1 MFASFRRAFGAV
13 KIRETDKEIFV
24 EGVPAD
30 VMQRD
35 FQKAFRTSRIATH
48 MFNTFGR
55 HSFSFYKFFALDIV
69 FILDTLLNSNKNT
82 SKRVIQNVKDELYK
96 HTWLKNTLP
105 NPDKEPVLDRKQFNK
120 FKKTP
125 LSHQLEYYDEYDKA
139 VGSYGLNGHLAALSP
154 GSGKAQPLD
163 AKILTPSGWST
174 MGEMEVGKEVIAP
187 DGSVTKVT
195 GVHPQGKQRTF
206 RIGFADGRVTYA
218 SGDHLWRIYY
228 SGFRRGGDGSHWRI
242 VDTHELFRTLNTTNK
257 YIYVQ
262 LIKPHESEDI
272 ALPMDPYTLG
282 VILGDGSITHR
293 TVGITKWDDE
303 VYERISKTLPEEV
316 KLKQSKSS
324 PVTRHI
330 VLNDDLHRR
339 TPNPI
344 KEYLTEVG
352 LMGTRSW
359 TKFIPDIYLQASAD
373 QRRALLQGLMDTDG
387 TVDYRGTSSF
397 CSTSY
402 RLAAGVQYLVRSL
415 GGMASIAVKE
425 KYYTYLGEKKKGR
438 IAYQVNIRHPKPS
451 ELFSLTRKK
460 VRVNDDNQYAE
471 GLKLRVTEVTID
483 KMQEVQCISVEH
495 PDHLYI
501 TDDFIVTHNT
511 LTSLMVAE
519 ARHSEYIIVIFPK
532 NATNDPWRK
541 TIENEYKKP
550 ESYWMVSDGK
560 PYKGERIILT
570 HYEAMGILL
579 EQLKAKP
586 LNSDRVTVIL
596 DESHNLN
603 DIKSQRTKLYLE
615 ICALTRSFNVFPM
628 SGTPVKA
635 MGAELIPLLKAVDPL
650 FTDLVEE
657 RFRKI
662 FGKDG
667 SRGLDILRNR
677 LGIISYTI
685 EKKDLGLDKPI
696 MHLIKVKMPTGK
708 LFTLSAIRKDMEKF
722 IQERVAYYKGRRK
735 DDEAFW
741 KECMQVHEASL
752 KTRAQKQEFSKYKE
766 TVKLVQR
773 NPDTRFM
780 GEEIAYTNVYER
792 KFIEPTLPRNQIKT
806 FRDVKSVIKYTSLKI
821 QGECL
826 GRVLG
831 RKRIECHVDLV
842 KHIDFNTI
850 VESTTKKTLVF
861 TSFVE
866 ALVAGAEHCKTL
878 GLKPLVV
885 YGKTNHELRS
895 IVESFRNDEKANPL
909 LATYNSLSTAVPL
922 TMADT
927 MIMVNSPF
935 RAYIEEQAIARIHR
949 IGADTQ
955 TNIYRCVL
963 DTGDEP
969 NISTRSTEILA
980 WSQQMVEEITGVKSP
995 FEISASMEA
1004 FEADLEDYDDNAMYT
1019 RLLEQHFSKFDIK
1032 VDMETHDVLTDNQ
1045 APGYM
1050 YW

>member
-1 MFASFRRAFGAV
+1 MFANFRRAFGAV
-13 KIRETDKEIFV
+13 KVRETDKEIFV

-35 FQKAFRTSRIATH
+35 FQKIFRTSRITTH

-82 SKRVIQNVKDELYK
+82 SKRVIQNIKDELYK

-120 FKKTP
+120 FKKKP

-154 GSGKAQPLD
+154 GSGK
-163 AKILTPSGWST
+163 
-174 MGEMEVGKEVIAP
+174 
-187 DGSVTKVT
+187 
-195 GVHPQGKQRTF
+195 
-206 RIGFADGRVTYA
+206 
-218 SGDHLWRIYY
+218 
-228 SGFRRGGDGSHWRI
+228 
-242 VDTHELFRTLNTTNK
+242 TL
-257 YIYVQ
+257 
-262 LIKPHESEDI
+262 
-272 ALPMDPYTLG
+272 A
-282 VILGDGSITHR
+282 
-293 TVGITKWDDE
+293 
-303 VYERISKTLPEEV
+303 
-316 KLKQSKSS
+316 
-324 PVTRHI
+324 
-330 VLNDDLHRR
+330 
-339 TPNPI
+339 
-344 KEYLTEVG
+344 
-352 LMGTRSW
+352 
-359 TKFIPDIYLQASAD
+359 
-373 QRRALLQGLMDTDG
+373 
-387 TVDYRGTSSF
+387 
-397 CSTSY
+397 
-402 RLAAGVQYLVRSL
+402 
-415 GGMASIAVKE
+415 
-425 KYYTYLGEKKKGR
+425 
-438 IAYQVNIRHPKPS
+438 
-451 ELFSLTRKK
+451 
-460 VRVNDDNQYAE
+460 
-471 GLKLRVTEVTID
+471 
-483 KMQEVQCISVEH
+483 
-495 PDHLYI
+495 
-501 TDDFIVTHNT
+501 
-511 LTSLMVAE
+511 SLMVAE

-650 FTDLVEE
+650 FTYPVEE

-685 EKKDLGLDKPI
+685 EKKDLGLDKPV

-722 IQERVAYYKGRRK
+722 IQERVSYYKGRRK

-752 KTRAQKQEFSKYKE
+752 KTRTQKQEFSKYKE
-766 TVKLVQR
+766 TVKQVQR

-792 KFIEPTLPRNQIKT
+792 KFIEPTLQRNQIKQ

-885 YGKTNHELRS
+885 YGKTNHELRN
-895 IVESFRNDEKANPL
+895 IVESFRSNEQANPL

-969 NISTRSTEILA
+969 NISTRSTEILE

-995 FEISASMEA
+995 FAVGASME
-1004 FEADLEDYDDNAMYT
+1004 EIKNDIDDYDDHGLYT
-1019 RLLEQHFSKFDIK
+1019 RLLTQHFNKFDIQL
-1032 VDMETHDVLTDNQ
+1032 DIDSNEHS

-1050 YW
+1050 RW

>member
-1 MFASFRRAFGAV
+1 MFANFRRAFGAV
-13 KIRETDKEIFV
+13 NVRETEKEILV
-24 EGVPAD
+24 EGIPAD

-35 FQKAFRTSRIATH
+35 FQRIFRTSRIASH

-55 HSFSFYKFFALDIV
+55 SSFSFYKFFALDIV
-69 FILDTLLNSNKNT
+69 FMLDTLLASNRNV
-82 SKRVIQNVKDELYK
+82 SKRVIQNIRDELYRK
-96 HTWLKNTLP
+96 TWLKDTLP
-105 NPDKEPVLDRKQFNK
+105 NPDLPPVLDRKQFQK

-125 LSHQLEYYDEYDKA
+125 LPHQLEYFDEYEKS
-139 VGSYGLNGHLAALSP
+139 VGQYGLRGHLAAIAA
-154 GSGKAQPLD
+154 GGGKAQPLD

-195 GVHPQGKQRTF
+195 GVHPQGKKRTF

-228 SGFRRGGDGSHWRI
+228 SGFGRGGDGSPWRI
-242 VDTHELFRTLNTTNK
+242 IDTHELFRILNTTNK

-262 LIKPHESEDI
+262 LIKPHESEDTV
-272 ALPMDPYTLG
+272 LPIDPYTLG
-282 VILGDGSITHR
+282 VILGDGSIAHR
-293 TVGITKWDDE
+293 SVGITKWDDE

-316 KLKQSKSS
+316 KIKQSKSS

-330 VLNDDLHRR
+330 VLNDNLHKR

-344 KEYLTEVG
+344 KEYLTEIG

-359 TKFIPDIYLQASAD
+359 LKFIPDAYLHASAD

-387 TVDYRGTSSF
+387 TVSQNGSSSF

-402 RLAAGVQYLVRSL
+402 RLATGVQYLVRSL
-415 GGMASIAVKE
+415 GGIASISVKE
-425 KYYTYLGEKKKGR
+425 KYYTYHGEKKKGR

-483 KMQEVQCISVEH
+483 KMQEVQCITVEH

-501 TDDFIVTHNT
+501 TDDFIVTHNSI
-511 LTSLMVAE
+511 TSLMVAE
-519 ARHSEYIIVIFPK
+519 ARHSEYIIILFPK

-550 ESYWMVSDGK
+550 ERYWMLSDGK
-560 PYKGERIILT
+560 PYKGERFLMV
-570 HYEAMGILL
+570 HYEAMDKLL
-579 EQLKAKP
+579 AQLKAKP
-586 LNSDRVTVIL
+586 LNSGKVTVIL

-603 DIKSQRTKLYLE
+603 EIKSLRTQLYLD
-615 ICALTRSFNVFPM
+615 IVNTTNAFNVFPM

-635 MGAELIPLLKAVDPL
+635 MGAELVPLLKAVDPL
-650 FTDLVEE
+650 FTPEVEE
-657 RFRKI
+657 RFKKI
-662 FGKDG
+662 FGRDG
-667 SRGLDILRNR
+667 SRGLAILRNR
-677 LGIISYTI
+677 LGIISYTV

-696 MHLIKVKMPTGK
+696 MHSMPIKMPTGK
-708 LFTLSAIRKDMEKF
+708 NFTLSAIRKDMEAF
-722 IQERVAYYKGRRK
+722 IQERVEYYKKRRPE
-735 DDEAFW
+735 DEKFW
-741 KECMQVHEASL
+741 AECMAIHEATL
-752 KTRAQKQEFSKYKE
+752 KSKPQKQEYAKYRE

-792 KFIEPTLPRNQIKT
+792 KYIEPTLPREKIKT

-831 RKRIECHVDLV
+831 RKRIECHVDMV
-842 KHIDFNTI
+842 KYIDFNQV

-866 ALVAGAEHCKTL
+866 ALVAGAEQCKAL
-878 GLKPLVV
+878 GLKPLTV

-895 IVESFRNDEKANPL
+895 ITQVFAKDPKANPL
-909 LATYNSLSTAVPL
+909 LATYASLSTAVPL

-927 MIMVNSPF
+927 MIMINSPF
-935 RAYIEEQAIARIHR
+935 RAYIEEQAISRIYR

-963 DTGDEP
+963 DTGEEP
-969 NISTRSTEILA
+969 NISTRSTEILE

-995 FEISASMEA
+995 FAVGAS
-1004 FEADLEDYDDNAMYT
+1004 LEEMQVDTEEYDDNLMFT
-1019 RLLEQHFSKFDIK
+1019 RLLNHHFDKFDIQL
-1032 VDMETHDVLTDNQ
+1032 DIDSNEHS

-1050 YW
+1050 RW